1 MMVLTMGRI
10 INHIPFSAAGM
21 CGAIVPVRDAAALVG
36 IIMTIEG
43 SMRAP

>member
-10 INHIPFSAAGM
+10 INDIPVSAAVRRGQ
-21 CGAIVPVRDAAALVG
+21 IVPVYAAPVLVG
-36 IIMTIEG
+36 IIMIIEG